1 MSVYSF
7 NEPIQS
13 LDATTDD
20 ISISS
25 SNEHILCVEV
35 VESTASADSDFLA
48 PIQDQVSEDES
59 CSGLAEIQVCAVDL
73 FSVHSNI
80 LSIPTDIRIF
90 DYIDADESPEDDSD
104 YDPLVAC

>member
-1 MSVYSF
+1 MEEISS
-7 NEPIQS
+7 
-13 LDATTDD
+13 TTD
-20 ISISS
+20 I
-25 SNEHILCVEV
+25 
-35 VESTASADSDFLA
+35 DSDFVE
-48 PIQDQVSEDES
+48 PTQDLVLDSQS